1 MSYQTLVSEL
11 TGSLPG
17 LPFPLAG
24 IHINRAWDDIRRE
37 RIWSFLI
44 GETAYTFP
52 VQITTGTVTVVQFA
66 TAVTLDAAAT
76 VALTGLTN
84 PALASRQFRVN
95 GGQLYNIVN
104 LVGSTL
110 TLDRAVQESS
120 GAGQPYQVYQCY
132 IQPPSTDF
140 LRWDSF
146 DDFQNGYTITKGRL
160 SVTRADFD
168 LRDPQRQSQGL
179 AYFVGQYKSDAAG
192 GPIYEMWPHPVQG
205 QSFNVTYRR
214 QGVAFTTPASA
225 QPLVISDTLLVLRAL
240 VFHAYPWAEAN
251 KGNFPALARTNFLAL
266 IRDRRAEYITE
277 LGKIKRQDDEIL
289 LQRVYNRGRR
299 MRANELP
306 GPADAKYWQSH
317 PIVW

>member
-17 LPFPLAG
+17 LPFPLAQ

-52 VQITTGTVTVVQFA
+52 TQIVAGTVTITQFS
-66 TAVTLDAAAT
+66 TSVTLDATAT
-76 VALTGLTN
+76 TALTGLSN
-84 PALASRQFRVN
+84 PLITARQFRVN
-95 GGQLYNIVN
+95 GGQVYNVVS
-104 LVGSTL
+104 LVGSNL
-110 TLDRAVQESS
+110 VVDRAIQEPTA
-120 GAGQPYQVYQCY
+120 AGQPYQVYQCY
-132 IQPPSTDF
+132 IAPPTTDF
-140 LRWDSF
+140 LKWDSF
-146 DDFQNGYTITKGRL
+146 DDFQNGYSITGGRL
-160 SVTRADFD
+160 SVSRTSFD

-179 AYFVGQYKSDAAG
+179 AYFVGQYKSDAVG
-192 GPIYEMWPHPVQG
+192 GPLYELWPHPVQG

-214 QGVAFTTPASA
+214 QGVAFTTPASV
-225 QPLVISDTLLVLRAL
+225 QPLIISDTLLVLRAL

-251 KGNFPALARTNFLAL
+251 KGNFPALAKTNFLSL

-277 LGKIKRQDDEIL
+277 LGKIKRQDDEVL

-299 MRANELP
+299 MRCNELP

-317 PIVW
+317 PIMW